1 MNNSK
6 SPLRMATGVLSVA
19 LLLGLTACG
28 NGNGDDADTDPNDDA
43 DGADTE
49 TETNGDDTDGD
60 EADGEDTDAAEGLED
75 TYTVATDSSFVPFE
89 FEQDGEH
96 VGFDMDIIQA
106 IADEVGFEIELD
118 VTNFDGIIPGLQT
131 GAFDIAIAGITI
143 TEERAESVDF
153 TDPYYQ
159 SGTRI
164 AVQSGNE
171 DIQEME
177 DLAGQTVASRLGSA
191 PLDYLAENVPD
202 AETQPF
208 EQLDQMYLAVEGGSA
223 DALLYDAPNVE
234 YYITTSESSN
244 LEIVGPLYEA
254 QEYGIAVSQGNEE
267 LVSAMN
273 EALAGLLEDG
283 TYADIHEEWFGEV
296 PDWIDDLAEMGQGS

>member
-1 MNNSK
+1 MKNRK
-6 SPLRMATGVLSVA
+6 TPFGAVTGFASIA
-19 LLLGLTACG
+19 LLLAVTACG
-28 NGNGDDADTDPNDDA
+28 NGDDGDTGENGAADDAA
-43 DGADTE
+43 
-49 TETNGDDTDGD
+49 
-60 EADGEDTDAAEGLED
+60 LED
-75 TYTVATDSSFVPFE
+75 SYTVATDSSFVPFE
-89 FEQDGEH
+89 FEEDGEH

-106 IADEVGFEIELD
+106 IADEVGFEIDLD

-131 GAFDIAIAGITI
+131 GSFDIAIAGITI

-164 AVQSGNE
+164 AVPAGTD
-171 DIQEME
+171 DIEEVE
-177 DLAGQTVASRLGSA
+177 DLAGKTVASRLGSA

-208 EQLDQMYLAVEGGSA
+208 EQLDQMYLAVEGGNA

-234 YYITTSESSN
+234 YYLSTSDTD
-244 LEIVGPLYEA
+244 LEVVGPLYEA

-273 EALAGLLEDG
+273 EALAGLIEDG
-283 TYADIHEEWFGEV
+283 TYAEIHEEWFGEV
-296 PDWIDDLAEMGQGS
+296 PEWIDSLAEMGQGS